1 MSADN
6 LDNETDD
13 EMWARRKALLNPTP
27 ADTDDQKSVRAH
39 DPMAWLERKRAADER
54 LV

>member
-1 MSADN
+1 MSTPDPHT
-6 LDNETDD
+6 ETDD

-27 ADTDDQKSVRAH
+27 DTDDQKSVRAH